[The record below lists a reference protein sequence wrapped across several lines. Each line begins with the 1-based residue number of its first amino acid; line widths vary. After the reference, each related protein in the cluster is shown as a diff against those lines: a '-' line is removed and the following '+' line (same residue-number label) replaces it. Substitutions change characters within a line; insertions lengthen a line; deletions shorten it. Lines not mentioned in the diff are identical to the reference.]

1 MNDEMCISDECIERS
16 IEKTLDTMSI
26 FINIIDFIH
35 ITGSNSINEMLDGI
49 IPLVPLSDTIATII
63 NILFSSYTWIV
74 YNYYILV
81 L

>member
-16 IEKTLDTMSI
+16 IEKTLDTMGI

-35 ITGSNSINEMLDGI
+35 ITRSNSINEMLDGI
-49 IPLVPLSDTIATII
+49 IPNLPLSNIIATII

>member
-1 MNDEMCISDECIERS
+1 MNDAMCISDECIERS
-16 IEKTLDTMSI
+16 IEKTLNTMSI

-35 ITGSNSINEMLDGI
+35 ITGSNSINEFLDGL
-49 IPLVPLSDTIATII
+49 IPIVPLSNTIATII